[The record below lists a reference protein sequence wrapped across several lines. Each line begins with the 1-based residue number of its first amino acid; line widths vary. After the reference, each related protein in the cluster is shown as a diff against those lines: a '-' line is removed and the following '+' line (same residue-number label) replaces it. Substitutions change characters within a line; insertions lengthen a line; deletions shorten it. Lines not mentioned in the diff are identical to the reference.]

1 MLKSNIINPGA
12 NVAPYT
18 YDIRVTGDLNGEQR
32 KSGVTKVFIQ
42 LKKNEKKDI
51 SNNSINQNLSLNSQK
66 LVDSSDN
73 FEPKDSHAIELEIV
87 DITDQKIEN
96 ENSSKH
102 TDTSNID
109 YVYNSTISNRQDNFQ
124 LVGGGQNYADITEE
138 NANNTSISQSIPIK
152 NSIPNPF
159 TNFHD
164 SNSDFFKPESINSNK
179 ETIRKDLDKL
189 VRHSIKYL
197 KKRSVPQSVFR
208 TNNND
213 TNSDS
218 DSSEN
223 ELEIESPEL
232 KSILQGGAGYE
243 SSVNN
248 DSSQNISTKSS
259 TPLILFSDRIDGL
272 LKQYFDEDELR
283 DYLRALNQKHRFIS
297 CEKTE
302 LQDVLSKTAL
312 PNESFDNIPKTPQMS
327 LKDACYHPM
336 PYSDPEHELS
346 DVLSRTSWGDT
357 KPTNTSNNNYSFS
370 PIPSP
375 SPYYPPPTNTISNSN
390 NLSENLFGAGTNSP
404 NSPVHG
410 KSQNTPSISLNRPA
424 SEFNISNSQLVLS
437 KNPSTISH
445 PQQFSEPPKAK
456 QKNHG
461 FTMNPNFNWEV
472 PSDMLAE
479 PIKIQSQFKIL
490 SESPKPVHMS
500 DIDELQKNLKP
511 LYMNSIKSHLSQSS
525 FSYGENQ
532 SSIQESETSNN
543 PLKSRFQHSL
553 FNNINTDDT
562 NNNSSVSSLSGGAYK
577 SVDIQ
582 TYSNNDKRVNK
593 QRSSPSLF
601 NYYNKQSNFPN
612 SPLPMSNSPL
622 LNRSSPIH
630 FQQQSR
636 TSSSASSRPLP
647 QIPTKSRNQS
657 RASIPSL
664 DHTSAYNI
672 DLLPTPPM
680 SNLDIQQSSD
690 RYLSQSHTSSISSSK
705 TDPHTYKKSFSPKP
719 LKHMKSFPSEIINV
733 LERTGGIPSSFNNNS
748 NIHIP
753 ATSPH
758 PSNNHSSSIQ
768 KSHTPTPQIDLSS
781 PSPLPL
787 PTKINSPYLNSPSR
801 ASSDYEIKEIQQRTQ
816 NIVIS
821 QPNLSSYIHSQNI
834 SNPQISKKPSY
845 SSLYES
851 IPKED
856 NQSFDHNI
864 SNSNPRDNGL
874 TSQNNNNYSVDHSNN
889 PSSSSPAQVYENSD
903 VEMPK
908 PPTPVFGKFPSPPP
922 GADAKNSRK
931 KESNN
936 NSGPNN
942 DSRLNDNSAINNN
955 SRLNNNPEP
964 KSIQSSLRSDYR
976 DSTSTL
982 MDAFR
987 KGKLNLP
994 KEDELSDSFANN
1006 NSQFPPNL
1014 VPVNGSE
1021 SILIPE
1027 LSGGGY
1033 KYTEKIPRPS
1043 SIAPSESVS
1052 SAPYRNEMLS
1062 AYFRKYIDSNP
1073 AIKAKN
1079 SAPVYCSACS
1089 KLLPSSN
1096 HDLGI
1101 HTECI
1106 RCETCNAFI
1115 GNSEYKCVDNHFFC
1129 VNHFDRYFPKDE
1141 LDERSRTPVD
1151 SGNGIRSADPSYNS
1165 EPQNKSNETI
1175 RGGASEKKPIATSG
1189 WRFGQQ
1195 NTSFFPSQSFANIND
1210 FVDYMHKKKNNVEKA
1225 DLEMKKYFEL
1235 SGNVDNKKDKVIE
1248 QKRIITP
1255 MGSEWL
1261 NERETRKEFKTQVL
1275 EKRTLISSPLS
1286 NSSNR
1291 DQTRDSENFG
1301 SSNSYVP
1308 SETNYSVPK
1317 NKYIMVNGYS
1327 QCICPTCDKIIY
1339 PTDKISFERYDYHK
1353 LCLKCIECGRSLS
1366 HQSAVRVDSSVYC
1379 LNHAAPLLRRASK
1392 LLSRKRSKSASTFS
1406 RLSTPNSPNNMNFNH
1421 LSPTG
1426 NNQYRSKPL
1435 PLRPIPSPALSVVSS
1450 NIQRFDPRFQAH
1462 LKNGN
1467 TPKGGNKSRASYLN
1481 PRGPSIADNFHL
1493 IPEGDRH
1500 YLNSNQAIAIDGQM
1514 SLTSMFNPFNDEPN
1528 TSPNNNRAPASPRNN
1543 NYEPNNQNFKPPF
1556 ANKPN
1561 ISSPLSKYQN

>member
-42 LKKNEKKDI
+42 LKKNEKKDV
-51 SNNSINQNLSLNSQK
+51 SNNSINHNLSLNSQK
-66 LVDSSDN
+66 IIDSTDN

-87 DITDQKIEN
+87 DITDQLIQT
-96 ENSSKH
+96 ENSSKQ
-102 TDTSNID
+102 TETSNIE
-109 YVYNSTISNRQDNFQ
+109 YENNTTISTKQDNFQ
-124 LVGGGQNYADITEE
+124 LVGGGQNYSDFTEGMV
-138 NANNTSISQSIPIK
+138 NNESINQYIPNTK
-152 NSIPNPF
+152 SIPNPF
-159 TNFHD
+159 TNFSD
-164 SNSDFFKPESINSNK
+164 SSSNFYKPESINSNK

-208 TNNND
+208 TNSNN
-213 TNSDS
+213 TNPDS

-232 KSILQGGAGYE
+232 KSILEGGAGFE
-243 SSVNN
+243 SSINN
-248 DSSQNISTKSS
+248 DSSQNISSKSS
-259 TPLILFSDRIDGL
+259 SPLILFSDRIDGL

-297 CEKTE
+297 SEKTE

-346 DVLSRTSWGDT
+346 DVLSRTNWGDS

-375 SPYYPPPTNTISNSN
+375 SPYYPPSSNPISNSN

-410 KSQNTPSISLNRPA
+410 KSQKTSTVSLNRPA
-424 SEFNISNSQLVLS
+424 SELDISKSQLVLS

-445 PQQFSEPPKAK
+445 PQQFSEPPKDK

-472 PSDMLAE
+472 PSDMLVE

-490 SESPKPVHMS
+490 SESPKPVLMS

-511 LYMNSIKSHLSQSS
+511 LYMDSGKSLISQSS
-525 FSYGENQ
+525 LSYNENQ
-532 SSIQESETSNN
+532 TSIRESESHKN
-543 PLKSRFQHSL
+543 PPNSRFQHSL
-553 FNNINTDDT
+553 FNKFNTEDT
-562 NNNSSVSSLSGGAYK
+562 NNNSSVSSLNGGAYK

-582 TYSNNDKRVNK
+582 AYDSNDKRVNK

-612 SPLPMSNSPL
+612 TPLPMSNSPL
-622 LNRSSPIH
+622 FNRSSPIH
-630 FQQQSR
+630 IQQQSR
-636 TSSSASSRPLP
+636 TSSSASPRPLP

-657 RASIPSL
+657 RTSIPSQ
-664 DHTSAYNI
+664 DHTSAYHL
-672 DLLPTPPM
+672 DRLPSPSV
-680 SNLDIQQSSD
+680 SNFDVHQSSD
-690 RYLSQSHTSSISSSK
+690 RYLSQPYTNSTSSQKSE
-705 TDPHTYKKSFSPKP
+705 HLVYEKSFSPKS

-733 LERTGGIPSSFNNNS
+733 FERTGGIPSSFNSNS

-758 PSNNHSSSIQ
+758 PSINHSPTIQ
-768 KSHTPTPQIDLSS
+768 KSHSPSPQIDLSS

-787 PTKINSPYLNSPSR
+787 PIKIDSPHFNSPSR
-801 ASSDYEIKEIQQRTQ
+801 ASSDYEIKEIQQKTQ

-821 QPNLSSYIHSQNI
+821 QPSLSSYILSQNI
-834 SNPQISKKPSY
+834 SNPTISKKPSY
-845 SSLYES
+845 SSINEP

-856 NQSFDHNI
+856 SQSIVHNI
-864 SNSNPRDNGL
+864 SNSNLRTNQR
-874 TSQNNNNYSVDHSNN
+874 TSQCNNNYSVENNNN

-931 KESNN
+931 TESNN
-936 NSGPNN
+936 NSGPINN
-942 DSRLNDNSAINNN
+942 SRLNSNSGPNNN
-955 SRLNNNPEP
+955 SRLNNNSEP

-982 MDAFR
+982 MDAYR

-994 KEDELSDSFANN
+994 KEDEISDSFANN
-1006 NSQFPPNL
+1006 ISQFPPNL

-1033 KYTEKIPRPS
+1033 KYTEKTPRPS

-1089 KLLPSSN
+1089 KTLPSSN

-1106 RCETCNAFI
+1106 RCETCNTFI

-1151 SGNGIRSADPSYNS
+1151 SGHGIRSADPSYNS
-1165 EPQNKSNETI
+1165 EPQNKSIETI

-1195 NTSFFPSQSFANIND
+1195 NTNFFPSQSFANIND

-1225 DLEMKKYFEL
+1225 DMEMKKYFEL

-1286 NSSNR
+1286 NSGNR
-1291 DQTRDSENFG
+1291 DQTRDSENLG

-1317 NKYIMVNGYS
+1317 NKYLMINGYS

-1366 HQSAVRVDSSVYC
+1366 HQSAVRVDNSVYC

-1406 RLSTPNSPNNMNFNH
+1406 RLSTPNSPSNLNFNH
-1421 LSPTG
+1421 LSPSG
-1426 NNQYRSKPL
+1426 DNQYRSKPL
-1435 PLRPIPSPALSVVSS
+1435 PLRPIPSPVLSVVSS

-1462 LKNGN
+1462 PKNGN
-1467 TPKGGNKSRASYLN
+1467 ASKGGNNSRASYLN
-1481 PRGPSIADNFHL
+1481 PRGPSIADNLYL
-1493 IPEGDRH
+1493 IPENDRH

-1514 SLTSMFNPFNDEPN
+1514 SLTSMFNPFNDESN
-1528 TSPNNNRAPASPRNN
+1528 TNPANNRVPVSRRNN
-1543 NYEPNNQNFKPPF
+1543 NYEPNNQSFKPPF